1 MLIAVVFNY
10 ISFWW
15 NCKLLLTPMIF
26 FCFIFFYFLN
36 FFLWFYSVEFLLFF
50 LFYSFYYKLFLC
62 FFLCFTISS
71 FLFDFLSIFKKF
83 EWKLSQIQPNMTWIN
98 SSFFDLLLFLLFL
111 FTIQGIDGL
120 CTVLSCV
127 VDFKGERMVGQ
138 TIIPGVLQT
147 VS

>member
-15 NCKLLLTPMIF
+15 NCKLLLTPMIL
-26 FCFIFFYFLN
+26 FCFVLFYFLN
-36 FFLWFYSVEFLLFF
+36 FFLWFYSVEFILFF
-50 LFYSFYYKLFLC
+50 LFYSFFFC
-62 FFLCFTISS
+62 FFLYFTISS
-71 FLFDFLSIFKKF
+71 FLFGFLSIFKKF
-83 EWKLSQIQPNMTWIN
+83 EWKLSQIQPNMTWIH
-98 SSFFDLLLFLLFL
+98 SSFFDLLLFPLFF